1 MKKVNLTKELENNVA
16 RKEKEAFENN
26 EFITADIL
34 NQTNTLLLASHNED
48 QQTLATLG
56 IKHLQFEKNLVADV
70 VRTDKV
76 KKIYSKSAFTG
87 KDIKYFCNL
96 YDLRILRIDY
106 YEGAIPAEL
115 ARIVRDFCEERN
127 ITVQEARSNLFILAP
142 TEMFQTVKHVPLRKD
157 PILLYRDAEVNTSSR
172 GYDRAQLGEV
182 FVQVYNWGNDFTITR
197 KFRYLFS
204 SVVERS
210 EHTVTLTA
218 TIISAVLFLLSFLTG
233 IWLFNIAFPLI
244 FFILGS
250 VLLFINSI
258 NYKYVDTLW
267 NTNEN

>member
-48 QQTLATLG
+48 QDTLSTLG

-76 KKIYSKSAFTG
+76 KKIYNKSAFTG

-142 TEMFQTVKHVPLRKD
+142 TEMFQTIKHVPLRKD

-172 GYDRAQLGEV
+172 GYDRAQLGEM

-197 KFRYLFS
+197 RFRFLLGTIVKKEGDS
-204 SVVERS
+204 
-210 EHTVTLTA
+210 VTLTA
-218 TIISAVLFLLSFLTG
+218 TIVSALLFLASFLIG
-233 IWLFNIAFPLI
+233 VGFFNIAFPLI
-244 FFILGS
+244 FFILGA
-250 VLLFINSI
+250 VLLFINA
-258 NYKYVDTLW
+258 NVEKYADTLW